1 MTNQDSS
8 RVARLNPNSALI
20 GKPGSRWD
28 LLTPALVLDLDLF
41 EENLATMA
49 KFASVRT
56 EKLRPHAKTHKS
68 ATIAK
73 KQIECGALGVC
84 CAKLGEAQALS
95 ARGVDAILITSPV
108 VGEAKV
114 GQLLDLNDQISE
126 LMVVVDNLSNMD
138 MLAQASAARQ
148 KKLMVLIDL
157 GMGRNRT
164 GVPTP
169 EAAGQFVSM
178 IEERPNLKLRGLQ
191 AYAGHLQHIADATE
205 REAGARKEQAR
216 IRAAVEA
223 MTAAGF
229 KRDIVT
235 GSGTGTF
242 DFDVDV
248 DVFTELEVGSYIF
261 MDTDYNTVQRK
272 PGLAARFKTSLFV
285 QATVVSAGVAGRA
298 TTDAGF
304 KSLATD
310 GPKPAI
316 LYGAPKGSGF
326 VFMGD
331 EHGCVV
337 LPEGANGL
345 NVGDKI
351 VYETPHCDPTVNLY
365 DFYHCVRGDVLEA
378 IWTVDARGATW

>member
-1 MTNQDSS
+1 MADQEAFVQRRS
-8 RVARLNPNSALI
+8 PNAGLI
-20 GKPGSRWD
+20 GKPGSRAK
-28 LLTPALVLDLDLF
+28 LMTPALVLDLDLF
-41 EENLATMA
+41 EQNLATMTD
-49 KFASVRT
+49 FVSGRS

-73 KQIECGALGVC
+73 RQIAGGALGVC
-84 CAKLGEAQALS
+84 CAKLGEAQAMASL
-95 ARGVDAILITSPV
+95 GVDGILITSPV
-108 VGEAKV
+108 IGEPKIE
-114 GQLLDLNDQISE
+114 QLLDLNDLLSDF
-126 LMVVVDNLSNMD
+126 MVVVDNQSNLD
-138 MLAQASAARQ
+138 MLAKAAAARS

-169 EAAGQFVSM
+169 EAAGQFASM
-178 IEERPNLKLRGLQ
+178 VADRPSLKLRGLQ
-191 AYAGHLQHIADATE
+191 AYAGHLQHIADAAE
-205 REAGARKEQAR
+205 REAGARKEQTR
-216 IRAAVEA
+216 IRAAADA

-229 KRDIVT
+229 RRDIVT

-242 DFDVDV
+242 DFDADAG
-248 DVFTELEVGSYIF
+248 VFTELEVGSYIF

-272 PGLAARFKTSLFV
+272 GLSKPFKTSLFV
-285 QATVVSAGVAGRA
+285 QATVVSASVAGRA

-316 LYGAPKGSGF
+316 LQGAPDGSTF

-345 NVGDKI
+345 NVGDTV

-378 IWTVDARGATW
+378 IWPIDARGATW

>member
-1 MTNQDSS
+1 MVEELAS
-8 RVARLNPNSALI
+8 VARRSPNAPLI
-20 GKPGSRWD
+20 GQPGSRRK
-28 LLTPALVLDLDLF
+28 LLTPSLVLDLDLF
-41 EENLATMA
+41 EQNLATM
-49 KFASVRT
+49 KEFVSGRP

-68 ATIAK
+68 AEIAK
-73 KQIECGALGVC
+73 RQIAGGAVGIC
-84 CAKLGEAQALS
+84 CAKLGEAQVLAAL
-95 ARGVDAILITSPV
+95 GVDGILITSPV
-108 VGEAKV
+108 VGDAKV
-114 GQLLDLNDQISE
+114 EALLDLNDQLSE
-126 LMVVVDNLSNMD
+126 LMVVVDNQSNVD
-138 MLAQASAARQ
+138 MLQKAAAWRQ

-169 EAAGQFVSM
+169 DAAGQFVSL
-178 IEERPNLKLRGLQ
+178 IADRPNLQLRGLQ

-205 REAGARKEQAR
+205 REEGARKEQAR
-216 IRAAVEA
+216 IRAAVNA

-229 KRDIVT
+229 GRDIVT

-248 DVFTELEVGSYIF
+248 DLFTELEVGSYIF
-261 MDTDYNTVQRK
+261 MDTDYNTVRRK
-272 PGLAARFKTSLFV
+272 PGLSRPFTTSLFV
-285 QATVVSAGVAGRA
+285 QATVVSASVAGRA

-316 LYGAPKGSGF
+316 LQGAPNGSSF

-331 EHGCVV
+331 EHGCVI

-345 NVGDKI
+345 NVGDAI
-351 VYETPHCDPTVNLY
+351 LYETPHCDPTVNLY
-365 DFYHCVRGDVLEA
+365 DFYHCVRGDVLES
-378 IWTVDARGATW
+378 IWPVDSRGATW

>member
-1 MTNQDSS
+1 MND
-8 RVARLNPNSALI
+8 PNDGVRRHSPNTALI
-20 GKPGSRWD
+20 GVPGSRWQ

-41 EENLATMA
+41 ERNLATMTNFVA
-49 KFASVRT
+49 GRS

-68 ATIAK
+68 AIIAK
-73 KQIECGALGVC
+73 RQISGGALGVC
-84 CAKLGEAQALS
+84 CAKLGEAQALAS
-95 ARGVDAILITSPV
+95 NGVEAILITSPV

-114 GQLLDLNDQISE
+114 KQLLDLNDQIAE
-126 LMVVVDNLSNMD
+126 LMVVVDNQVNVD
-138 MLAQASAARQ
+138 MLAKAAAARR
-148 KKLMVLIDL
+148 KKLMVLVDL

-169 EAAGQFVSM
+169 EAAGQFASM
-178 IEERPNLKLRGLQ
+178 IANHASLKLRGLQ
-191 AYAGHLQHIADATE
+191 AYAGHLQHIADAAE
-205 REAGARKEQAR
+205 RETGARKEQAR
-216 IRAAVEA
+216 IRAAVDA
-223 MTAAGF
+223 MTAVGF

-242 DFDVDV
+242 DFDVGV

-272 PGLAARFKTSLFV
+272 PGLSKPFETSLFV
-285 QATVVSAGVAGRA
+285 QATVVSASVAGRA

-316 LYGAPKGSGF
+316 LQGAPKGSSF

-345 NVGDKI
+345 NVGDTV

-378 IWTVDARGATW
+378 IWPIDTRGATW